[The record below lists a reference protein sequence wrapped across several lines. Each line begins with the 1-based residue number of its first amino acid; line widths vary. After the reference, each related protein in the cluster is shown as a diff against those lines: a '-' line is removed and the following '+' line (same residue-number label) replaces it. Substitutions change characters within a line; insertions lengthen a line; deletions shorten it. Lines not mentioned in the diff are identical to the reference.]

1 MRDNFDA
8 ARLLLAIAVIYS
20 HSFALAG
27 QTEWSLYDHTLGTM
41 AVHGFFC
48 ISGYLVS
55 RSFNASSSVWSFL
68 TKRALRIAPALIVA
82 HIVSQAL
89 WAYFD
94 RYTANPIPYISN
106 GPVWTLS
113 WEAACYMLCAAIGAI
128 GLLQQRAF
136 MPFLAAAWLVF
147 ALYSGQRD
155 SGTITAI
162 APMFMLFFGGTAIAI
177 HEQSFDL
184 RKAFPFAATV
194 IVIAYIPSVVTWIF
208 NLGSN
213 VFIFGP
219 KVSDIQV
226 RDLAY
231 FLVLPIVV
239 ITICKHTKPIKLPA
253 DVSYGVYLYG
263 WPVSQ
268 VIIALCVRQGIAVKP
283 LPLFAAT
290 LAVTLVVAYASW
302 RLVEHPCLLLKNAL
316 SANRR
321 GHLSGKI

>member
-1 MRDNFDA
+1 M
-8 ARLLLAIAVIYS
+8 I
-20 HSFALAG
+20 
-27 QTEWSLYDHTLGTM
+27 YDHSMGAM

-48 ISGYLVS
+48 ISGYLVC
-55 RSFNASSSVWSFL
+55 RSFNASASVLSFL
-68 TKRALRIAPALIVA
+68 AKRALRIAPALIVA
-82 HIVSQAL
+82 HMVSQTL
-89 WAYFD
+89 WIHFD
-94 RYTANPIPYISN
+94 RYTTNPIPYISN

-113 WEAACYMLCAAIGAI
+113 WEAACYILCAALGVI

-136 MPFLAAAWLVF
+136 MPFLATAWLIF

-162 APMFMLFFGGTAIAI
+162 APMFMLFLGGAAIAI
-177 HEQSFDL
+177 HEQSLDL

-194 IVIAYIPSVVTWIF
+194 MVVTYIPSIMTWIHD
-208 NLGSN
+208 LGGS

-268 VIIALCVRQGIAVKP
+268 VIIALCVRHGIAVKP

-290 LAVTLVVAYASW
+290 LAVTLAAAYASW